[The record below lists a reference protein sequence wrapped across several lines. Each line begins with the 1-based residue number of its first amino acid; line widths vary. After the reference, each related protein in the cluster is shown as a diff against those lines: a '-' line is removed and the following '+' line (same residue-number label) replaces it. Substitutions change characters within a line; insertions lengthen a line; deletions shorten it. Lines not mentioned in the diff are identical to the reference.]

1 MKTINEVF
9 VAMKVVRERITDLK
23 ALRGQIAVKETFFG
37 AKEKTN
43 EPLYDVKKVDK
54 KIVEL
59 QNWLNVTDAKI
70 KMSNAITQ
78 VDVELNMDDLL
89 SPLE

>member
-23 ALRGQIAVKETFFG
+23 ALRGQIAIKETFFG
-37 AKEKTN
+37 AKEKIT
-43 EPLYDVKKVDK
+43 EPLYSVLAVDK

-59 QNWLNVTDAKI
+59 QNWLNGTDAKI

-78 VDVELNMDDLL
+78 IDVELNMDDLL

>member
-23 ALRGQIAVKETFFG
+23 ALRGQIAVKETFYG
-37 AKEKTN
+37 TKEKTS
-43 EPLYDVKKVDK
+43 EPLYDIKKADK

-70 KMSNAITQ
+70 KMSNAVTQ
-78 VDVELNMDDLL
+78 IDVELNMDDLL